1 MSEDIGLRSQ
11 RGPALLAMLVATF
24 LIGMSAWVIST
35 AIPTIA
41 RDIGGFSDFPWLFTV
56 YLLTM
61 TVTMP
66 VVSRLAD
73 IVGRKRLLLI
83 GVTVFVIGSVLC
95 GLAWSMPSLI
105 AFRVVQALG
114 GGSIQSLALTVIG
127 DTYRGA
133 ERARVQGH
141 IAVTLAASSV
151 IGPAVGG
158 LFALLDAWRWVFLIN
173 LPLGILTLWL
183 IARNVHEQFERRPH
197 RIDYL
202 GAVLITGA
210 LTLLVLGLL
219 EGGEAWGWGSPTSVA
234 IFVVG
239 ALLLVA
245 FVIQERRASEPIIP
259 LALFRRRLV
268 VVMAVLGLMMG
279 GIMVGL
285 TAFAPTYLQVAAGA
299 SPIWAGVAVAAM
311 AIGQPVTSAAAGW
324 LALRWGLLPTTAAG
338 AVLALLGGA
347 GLAVFVALPSPWIVA
362 ACAALIG
369 AGFGLTTV
377 PGLVA
382 VQESV
387 AWQQRGMVTGLV
399 SFFRTL
405 GQVVGV
411 AALGA
416 VAKAVLEQGQ
426 GGQDP
431 QTVQAASG
439 AVFIVV
445 AAFAVVHLAAALWM
459 PRTHL
464 SGRSKPPV
472 AEAVEVALGAP
483 KTAE

>member
-1 MSEDIGLRSQ
+1 MTDGIGLRSE
-11 RGPALLAMLVATF
+11 RGPALLAMLLATF

-35 AIPTIA
+35 AIPSIA
-41 RDIGGFSDFPWLFTV
+41 ADIGGFSDFPWLFTV

-61 TVTMP
+61 TVTVP

-95 GLAWSMPSLI
+95 GLAWNMPSLI

-173 LPLGILTLWL
+173 LPLGVLTLWL

-197 RIDYL
+197 RIDYA

-219 EGGEAWGWGSPTSVA
+219 EGGEAWGWGSPTSLAV
-234 IFVVG
+234 FVGG
-239 ALLLVA
+239 AALLVA
-245 FVIQERRASEPIIP
+245 FVLRERRAVEPIIP
-259 LALFRRRLV
+259 LVLFRRRLV
-268 VVMAVLGLMMG
+268 IVMAVLGLMMG

-285 TAFAPTYLQVAAGA
+285 TVFAPTYLQVVAGA
-299 SPIWAGVAVAAM
+299 SPVWAGVAVAAM

-324 LALRWGLLPTTAAG
+324 VSLRWGLLRTTMLGGALALAG
-338 AVLALLGGA
+338 AVGLALFSP
-347 GLAVFVALPSPWIVA
+347 VPSVWTVA

-387 AWQQRGMVTGLV
+387 AWNERGMVTGLV
-399 SFFRTL
+399 TFFRTL
-405 GQVVGV
+405 GQVLGV

-416 VAKAVLEQGQ
+416 VAKAMLGGED

-431 QTVQAASG
+431 QAVQAASG
-439 AVFIVV
+439 AVFVVVAGFALVHLV
-445 AAFAVVHLAAALWM
+445 AAFGMPRRSVGVGADAAPTGTAAA
-459 PRTHL
+459 
-464 SGRSKPPV
+464 RS
-472 AEAVEVALGAP
+472 
-483 KTAE
+483 

>member
-1 MSEDIGLRSQ
+1 
-11 RGPALLAMLVATF
+11 MLVATF

-35 AIPTIA
+35 AIPSIA
-41 RDIGGFSDFPWLFTV
+41 ADIGGFSDFPWLFSV

-61 TVTMP
+61 TVTVP

-173 LPLGILTLWL
+173 LPLGLLALWL
-183 IARNVHEQFERRPH
+183 IARNVHESFERRTH
-197 RIDYL
+197 RIDYA

-219 EGGEAWGWGSPTSVA
+219 EGGEAWAWGSPTSA
-234 IFVVG
+234 VVLAGG
-239 ALLLVA
+239 AVLLVA
-245 FVIQERRASEPIIP
+245 FVLRERRAAEPIIP

-299 SPIWAGVAVAAM
+299 SPVWAGVAVATM

-324 LALRWGLLPTTAAG
+324 LSLRWGLLRTT
-338 AVLALLGGA
+338 LLGGA
-347 GLAVFVALPSPWIVA
+347 LAIAGGLGLAVLSPYPSVWTVA
-362 ACAALIG
+362 ACSALIG

-387 AWQQRGMVTGLV
+387 PWNERGMVTGLV
-399 SFFRTL
+399 TFFRTL
-405 GQVVGV
+405 GQVLGV
-411 AALGA
+411 AVLGA
-416 VAKAVLEQGQ
+416 VAKAMLG
-426 GGQDP
+426 GGDAGQDP
-431 QTVQAASG
+431 QAVQAASG
-439 AVFIVV
+439 AVFVLV
-445 AAFAVVHLAAALWM
+445 AVFALVHLGAAFGMPRRRVEVGPAAAA
-459 PRTHL
+459 T
-464 SGRSKPPV
+464 S
-472 AEAVEVALGAP
+472 A
-483 KTAE
+483 TAARP